1 MTSKTYA
8 QITAMINA
16 GTLVEGE
23 EYVITDYPNFQVHVT
38 ATSANTLSEGGY
50 TTFSG
55 DTENSPLVYTVQ
67 GGEYGTVK
75 YLSRPEKGISAYF
88 DWTRSITGTS
98 ENIEIGETKDEN
110 GNVIQPNIT
119 ISNSS
124 NVSISGEIYGTWLI
138 SGSED
143 LIVGYMNEDLDIEN
157 SSFVTIGDNNEAVT
171 ITGSEG
177 VLIGDGNYTVSV
189 SDADG
194 VELGSDNE
202 EVTITAGNNIGGSR
216 NKGLTVSKI
225 SNEIGSSCRSLTVD
239 AKWNKIDKT
248 INGAVYGNF
257 SKIEESDSVELDR
270 YSVGNDMAK
279 ARIITLEKVN
289 NNYFNT
295 SNMSLTETPSFNSY
309 RDVNKI
315 RTFED
320 IGKSNVAYQADN
332 FGTVLNVERNKINVA
347 DMGAMDYEMMEGV
360 WMAKTHGT
368 KATTDMH
375 YTIRINV
382 PPELAEVA
390 TFHGAGTY
398 ERGDEVEIYATGSGF
413 TILSYI
419 DNVNGIVHRE
429 PTWTFEATSNMVII
443 PQYIIS

>member
-8 QITAMINA
+8 QITAMIAA

-38 ATSANTLSEGGY
+38 ATSNNTISEGGY

-55 DTENSPLVYTVQ
+55 DTEESPLIYTVD
-67 GGEYGTVK
+67 GGTYGTVK

-88 DWTRSITGTS
+88 DWTGNITGTS
-98 ENIEIGETKDEN
+98 ENIEIGETKDTD
-110 GNVIQPNIT
+110 GNVVTPDITITNSSNIT
-119 ISNSS
+119 IGSE
-124 NVSISGEIYGTWLI
+124 VYGTWVI
-138 SGSED
+138 SGSEE
-143 LIVGYMNEDLDIEN
+143 LIIGSMNEDLDIED

-216 NKGLTVSKI
+216 NKGLSISKI
-225 SNEIGSSCRSLTVD
+225 SNEIGSGCRSLIVD

-257 SKIEESDSVELDR
+257 SKIEESDSVELDQ

-295 SNMSLTETPSFNSY
+295 SNMSLTETPCFNSY

-320 IGKSNVAYQADN
+320 IGKTNVAYQADN

-382 PPELAEVA
+382 PPELAEFA

-398 ERGDEVEIYATGSGF
+398 ERGDEVEIYATGTGF

>member
-8 QITAMINA
+8 QITAMIAA

-38 ATSANTLSEGGY
+38 ATSNNTLSEGGY

-55 DTENSPLVYTVQ
+55 DTEESPLIYTVD
-67 GGEYGTVK
+67 GGTYGTVK

-88 DWTRSITGTS
+88 DWTASITGTS
-98 ENIEIGETKDEN
+98 ENIEIGETKDTD
-110 GNVIQPNIT
+110 GNVVTPDIT
-119 ISNSS
+119 ITNSS
-124 NVSISGEIYGTWLI
+124 NISIGSEVYGTWVI
-138 SGSED
+138 AGSEE
-143 LIVGYMNEDLDIEN
+143 LIIGSMNEDLDIKD

-189 SDADG
+189 SNADG

-216 NKGLTVSKI
+216 NKGLSISKI
-225 SNEIGSSCRSLTVD
+225 SNEIGSGCRSLIVD

-257 SKIEESDSVELDR
+257 SKIEESDSVELDQ
-270 YSVGNDMAK
+270 YSVGNDMSK

-295 SNMSLTETPSFNSY
+295 SNMSLTETPCFNSY

-320 IGKSNVAYQADN
+320 IGKTNVAYQADN

-382 PPELAEVA
+382 PPELAEFA

-443 PQYIIS
+443 PQYLIS

>member
-8 QITAMINA
+8 QITAMITA

-75 YLSRPEKGISAYF
+75 YLSRPEMGISAYF
-88 DWTRSITGTS
+88 DWTGSITGTS

-124 NVSISGEIYGTWLI
+124 NVSISGEIYGEWSI

-143 LIVGYMNEDLDIEN
+143 LIVGYMNEDLTITE
-157 SSFVTIGDNNEAVT
+157 SSFVTIGDNNEDIT
-171 ITGSEG
+171 ISGSEG
-177 VLIGDGNYTVSV
+177 VLIGDSNYTVSI
-189 SDADG
+189 SGADG
-194 VELGSDNE
+194 IELGSDNE

-216 NKGLTVSKI
+216 NKGLTISKI

-257 SKIEESDSVELDR
+257 SKIEESDSVELDQ
-270 YSVGNDMAK
+270 YSVGNDMTK

-347 DMGAMDYEMMEGV
+347 DMGAMDYEMLEGV
-360 WMAKTHGT
+360 WMAKTDGG

-398 ERGDEVEIYATGSGF
+398 ESGDEVRIYADGKGF
-413 TILSYI
+413 TITQYV
-419 DNVNGIVHRE
+419 DNVTGTVHRE
-429 PTWTFEATSNMVII
+429 PTWTFEAASNMVII

>member
-75 YLSRPEKGISAYF
+75 YLSRPEMGISAYF
-88 DWTRSITGTS
+88 DWTGSITGTS

-143 LIVGYMNEDLDIEN
+143 LIVGYMNEDLDIED
-157 SSFVTIGDNNEAVT
+157 SSFVTIGDNNEVVT

-257 SKIEESDSVELDR
+257 SKIEESDSVELDQ

-360 WMAKTHGT
+360 WMAKTNGG

-398 ERGDEVEIYATGSGF
+398 ESGDEVRIYADGKGF
-413 TILSYI
+413 TITQYV
-419 DNVNGIVHRE
+419 DNVTGTVHRE

-443 PQYIIS
+443 PQYIIN

>member
-8 QITAMINA
+8 QITAMIAA

-38 ATSANTLSEGGY
+38 ATSNNTLSEGGY
-50 TTFSG
+50 TIFSG
-55 DTENSPLVYTVQ
+55 DTEDSPLVYTVD
-67 GGEYGTVK
+67 GGTYGTVK

-88 DWTRSITGTS
+88 DWTGSITGTS
-98 ENIEIGETKDEN
+98 ENIEIGETKDTS
-110 GNVIQPNIT
+110 GNVVTPDIT
-119 ISNSS
+119 ITNSS
-124 NVSISGEIYGTWLI
+124 NISIGSEVYGTWVI
-138 SGSED
+138 SGSEE
-143 LIVGYMNEDLDIEN
+143 LIIGSMNEDLDIED

-171 ITGSEG
+171 VTGSEG
-177 VLIGDGNYTVSV
+177 VLIGDGNYTVSI

-216 NKGLTVSKI
+216 NKGLSVSKI
-225 SNEIGSSCRSLTVD
+225 SNEIGSGCRSLIVD

-257 SKIEESDSVELDR
+257 SKIEESDSVELDQ

-295 SNMSLTETPSFNSY
+295 SNMSLTETPCFNSY
-309 RDVNKI
+309 KDVNKI

-320 IGKSNVAYQADN
+320 IGKTNVAYQADN

-382 PPELAEVA
+382 PPELAEFA

>member
-38 ATSANTLSEGGY
+38 ATSTNTLSEGGY

-67 GGEYGTVK
+67 GGTYGTVK
-75 YLSRPEKGISAYF
+75 YLSRPEKGITAYF

-98 ENIEIGETKDEN
+98 ENIEIGETKDED

-124 NVSISGEIYGTWLI
+124 NISISGEIYGTWSI

-143 LIVGYMNEDLDIEN
+143 LIVGYMNEDLTITE
-157 SSFVTIGDNNEAVT
+157 SSFVTIGDNNED
-171 ITGSEG
+171 ITVSGSEG
-177 VLIGDGNYTVSV
+177 VLIGDGNYDVTITG
-189 SDADG
+189 ADG

-257 SKIEESDSVELDR
+257 SKIEESDSVELDQ
-270 YSVGNDMAK
+270 YSVGNDMTK

-332 FGTVLNVERNKINVA
+332 FGTVLNVERNKINVS
-347 DMGAMDYEMMEGV
+347 DMGAMDYEMLEGV
-360 WMAKTHGT
+360 WMAKTKGG
-368 KATTDMH
+368 KETTDMH

-398 ERGDEVEIYATGSGF
+398 ESGDVVRIYADGKGF
-413 TILSYI
+413 TITQYV
-419 DNVNGIVHRE
+419 DNVTGTVHRE

>member
-8 QITAMINA
+8 QITAMIAA

-38 ATSANTLSEGGY
+38 ATSNNTLSEGGY

-55 DTENSPLVYTVQ
+55 DTEESPLIYTVD
-67 GGEYGTVK
+67 GGTYGTVK

-88 DWTRSITGTS
+88 DWTGSITGTS
-98 ENIEIGETKDEN
+98 ENIEIGETKDTD
-110 GNVIQPNIT
+110 GNVVTPDITITNSSNIT
-119 ISNSS
+119 IGSE
-124 NVSISGEIYGTWLI
+124 VYGTWVI
-138 SGSED
+138 SGSEE
-143 LIVGYMNEDLDIEN
+143 LIIGSMNEDLDIED

-216 NKGLTVSKI
+216 NKGLSISKI
-225 SNEIGSSCRSLTVD
+225 SNEIGSGCRSLIVD

-257 SKIEESDSVELDR
+257 SKIEESDSVELDQ

-295 SNMSLTETPSFNSY
+295 SNMSLTETPCFNSY

-320 IGKSNVAYQADN
+320 IGKTNVAYQADN

-382 PPELAEVA
+382 PPELAEFA

-443 PQYIIS
+443 PQYLIS